1 MWVVGGQWS
10 GQPSAFSRRLL
21 LLLLGRWHTG
31 NFTQATSH
39 SSAAVQ

>member
-1 MWVVGGQWS
+1 MVGA
-10 GQPSAFSRRLL
+10 GQPSAFRRRL